1 MERSIFTG
9 FQDPGVLLKIM
20 LKQIKCNIQGN
31 LQLSVKCHG
40 VVTKRL
46 VRSCLEG
53 T

>member
-1 MERSIFTG
+1 MESIFTG
-9 FQDPGVLLKIM
+9 FQELGVLLKLM
-20 LKQIKCNIQGN
+20 LKQIKCNIQGKI
-31 LQLSVKCHG
+31 QLSVKCHG